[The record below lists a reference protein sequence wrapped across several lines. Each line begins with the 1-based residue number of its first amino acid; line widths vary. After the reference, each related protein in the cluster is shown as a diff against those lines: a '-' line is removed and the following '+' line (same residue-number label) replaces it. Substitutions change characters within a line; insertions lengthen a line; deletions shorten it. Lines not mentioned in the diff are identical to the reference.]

1 MEDIYRWIDEHRQE
15 LVEELQT
22 FLRQPSISSRG
33 EGLDECADLLK
44 SIMIKDG
51 ISNARILPVEGGPSL
66 EPVIHILIV
75 KPKDQSPSAV
85 KRAFR
90 LKVLFEVGNPGQLF
104 EVVGIPFFQF
114 FITQVFQSEEFNGMG
129 IPLLNKLVDLI
140 GIDFSETFFLSDMHY
155 LILSLSEDSLEDLI
169 DSLKLLRKS
178 GADGR
183 GRL

>member
-66 EPVIHILIV
+66 VY
-75 KPKDQSPSAV
+75 SAE
-85 KRAFR
+85 KNQDPDAA
-90 LKVLFEVGNPGQLF
+90 
-104 EVVGIPFFQF
+104 
-114 FITQVFQSEEFNGMG
+114 T
-129 IPLLNKLVDLI
+129 LLCY
-140 GIDFSETFFLSDMHY
+140 GHY
-155 LILSLSEDSLEDLI
+155 DVQPP
-169 DSLKLLRKS
+169 
-178 GADGR
+178 
-183 GRL
+183 